1 MRRALLPTLAV
12 VAAAHA
18 CAFPVRAADITS
30 AMTADFLVQCSRN
43 QDACREFANDVLRVL
58 NAAVSL
64 GQARTYKGCAPYP
77 LSLEDT
83 GKLIARM
90 LARPQEMSGY
100 AADDIGTAAQA
111 VWPCK

>member
-1 MRRALLPTLAV
+1 MPRVVLPALAIC
-12 VAAAHA
+12 AAAFA
-18 CAFPVRAADITS
+18 GSVSVRAADIS
-30 AMTADFLVQCSRN
+30 NAMTADFFVQCSRN
-43 QDACREFANDVLRVL
+43 QETCREFANDVLRVL

-100 AADDIGTAAQA
+100 AADDIGSAAQA
-111 VWPCK
+111 IWPCK